1 MFYKSVPNLVK
12 QDPQTSLYTHS
23 LMTNSM
29 NTSHNYV
36 KLFFQMSLES
46 TGNENPIFVKTKDT

>member
-1 MFYKSVPNLVK
+1 
-12 QDPQTSLYTHS
+12 
-23 LMTNSM
+23 MTNSM

-46 TGNENPIFVKTKDT
+46 TGNENPIFVKTKDTWRAAHIWTLAEFSSSKEKCIY